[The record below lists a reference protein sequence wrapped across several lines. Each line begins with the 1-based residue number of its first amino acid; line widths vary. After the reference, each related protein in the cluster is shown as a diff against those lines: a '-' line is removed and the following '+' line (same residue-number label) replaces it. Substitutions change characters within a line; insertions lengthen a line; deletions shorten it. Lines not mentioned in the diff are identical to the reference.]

1 MELVCAVSDKDA
13 ADGRLEQILSPQRL
27 NSAGEFIGP
36 FQCAELRKVPQR
48 AIRSTD
54 QKLRRLT
61 ALHKINSD
69 SA

>member
-27 NSAGEFIGP
+27 KGAGEFIGP
-36 FQCAELRKVPQR
+36 FQCAELRKVPEP
-48 AIRSTD
+48 AMRSTD
-54 QKLRRLT
+54 QKLRRLA
-61 ALHKINSD
+61 ALHEINSE